1 MHPLQSASQGS
12 PCHMSLLF
20 FKKKLLSYQN
30 HNLQELLSGYSRIL
44 RVYIDNPFIIVNQMS
59 TDSDKFFFLVFHHVY
74 PVQTPS
80 IFFTPTKL
88 STNLLLPEP
97 FCQCF
102 SFVIVTLLCVLSL
115 LTDWSS
121 YHLFVFAEDTISLQF
136 PQMCLVYFLMSYKAR
151 NLSFLSLSFC
161 LTLPLEN
168 HISYIMSN
176 LQVTPFYLCYIKSVL
191 YFFPLWF
198 LSKM

>member
-59 TDSDKFFFLVFHHVY
+59 TDSDKFFFLVFHHLY
-74 PVQTPS
+74 PVKTPS

-102 SFVIVTLLCVLSL
+102 SVMIDTLLYVLSL

-121 YHLFVFAEDTISLQF
+121 YRLFVFAEDTISLQF

-151 NLSFLSLSFC
+151 LRELIFPFLVLLSAITTRKSYLLHHVQ
-161 LTLPLEN
+161 LTSHTILF
-168 HISYIMSN
+168 M
-176 LQVTPFYLCYIKSVL
+176 L
-191 YFFPLWF
+191 Y
-198 LSKM
+198 